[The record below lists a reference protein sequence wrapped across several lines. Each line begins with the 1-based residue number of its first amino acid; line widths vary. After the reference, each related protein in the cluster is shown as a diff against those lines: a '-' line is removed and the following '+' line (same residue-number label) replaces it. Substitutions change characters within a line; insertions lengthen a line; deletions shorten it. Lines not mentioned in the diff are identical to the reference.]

1 MRSLIFKMERP
12 DLVKEG
18 DIVEISEFPLPT
30 SWYYVI
36 EPAVAMSANI
46 PLTER
51 LKSKEGK
58 IVKIE
63 ESADVGW
70 YLTVEFDE

>member
-1 MRSLIFKMERP
+1 MERP

-18 DIVEISEFPLPT
+18 DIVEIEEGQLPS
-30 SWYYVI
+30 SWYYII

-46 PLTER
+46 PLTQR
-51 LKSKEGK
+51 LQSKTGK

-63 ESADVGW
+63 TSADVGF
-70 YLTVEFDE
+70 YLTVEFDED

>member
-1 MRSLIFKMERP
+1 MERP

-18 DIVEISEFPLPT
+18 DIVEIEEGELPT

-46 PLTER
+46 PLTKR
-51 LKSKEGK
+51 LKSKTGK

-63 ESADVGW
+63 QSPDVGF
-70 YLTVEFDE
+70 YLTVEFDEEE